1 MGKLRVE
8 QTGINES
15 SGGVYAHP
23 FRAPEAAPV
32 GSRRGACRG
41 EANSC
46 RGGRPRVA
54 GWVVTKPCQLWCG
67 RPVLR
72 RPRRRGPGLRA
83 HHGQRPVPS
92 WNTCPSV
99 SSPARRVL
107 LPNASR
113 GGLVTSAS
121 EREAS
126 SASTSS
132 ASFMLHAHHP
142 VPVCVP
148 EHVRAVLPVHA
159 GPLGNLAQSQTLLQC
174 RVSESPYPALFVVSC
189 MADLLGSSSDG
200 TWRCHATPCGA
211 VRAGLSL
218 PVLRAS
224 NSSSA
229 RRRRG
234 PAA

>member
-92 WNTCPSV
+92 WNTSASV
-99 SSPARRVL
+99 FQTGT
-107 LPNASR
+107 AS
-113 GGLVTSAS
+113 VTS
-121 EREAS
+121 ERQPGRARYLRQRRETS

-132 ASFMLHAHHP
+132 VSFMLHAHHP
-142 VPVCVP
+142 VPVCVH

-159 GPLGNLAQSQTLLQC
+159 RPLGNLAQSQTLLQC
-174 RVSESPYPALFVVSC
+174 RASESPYPDV
-189 MADLLGSSSDG
+189 DG
-200 TWRCHATPCGA
+200 APNLVASGA
-211 VRAGLSL
+211 
-218 PVLRAS
+218 
-224 NSSSA
+224 
-229 RRRRG
+229 
-234 PAA
+234 

>member
-23 FRAPEAAPV
+23 FRAPEAAPD

-92 WNTCPSV
+92 SNTCASV
-99 SSPARRVL
+99 FQPAT
-107 LPNASR
+107 ASA
-113 GGLVTSAS
+113 TS
-121 EREAS
+121 ERQPGRARYLRQRTRGKLCLDVIGVVHAPRPPS
-126 SASTSS
+126 GPGVRPRACAGRTASTCSTARES
-132 ASFMLHAHHP
+132 
-142 VPVCVP
+142 C
-148 EHVRAVLPVHA
+148 AV
-159 GPLGNLAQSQTLLQC
+159 
-174 RVSESPYPALFVVSC
+174 
-189 MADLLGSSSDG
+189 ADLASVPRVGV
-200 TWRCHATPCGA
+200 A
-211 VRAGLSL
+211 VSGC
-218 PVLRAS
+218 
-224 NSSSA
+224 
-229 RRRRG
+229 RRRSKSGRFRRLKSERG
-234 PAA
+234 V

>member
-1 MGKLRVE
+1 
-8 QTGINES
+8 
-15 SGGVYAHP
+15 
-23 FRAPEAAPV
+23 
-32 GSRRGACRG
+32 
-41 EANSC
+41 
-46 RGGRPRVA
+46 
-54 GWVVTKPCQLWCG
+54 
-67 RPVLR
+67 
-72 RPRRRGPGLRA
+72 
-83 HHGQRPVPS
+83 
-92 WNTCPSV
+92 
-99 SSPARRVL
+99 
-107 LPNASR
+107 
-113 GGLVTSAS
+113 
-121 EREAS
+121 
-126 SASTSS
+126 
-132 ASFMLHAHHP
+132 MLHAHHP